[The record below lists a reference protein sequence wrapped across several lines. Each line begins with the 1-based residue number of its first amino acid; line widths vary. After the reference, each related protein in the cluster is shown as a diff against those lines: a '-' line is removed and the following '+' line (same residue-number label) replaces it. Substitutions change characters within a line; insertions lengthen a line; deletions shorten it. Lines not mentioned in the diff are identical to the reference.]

1 MRLMHS
7 LIKDFLPSI
16 EISSSRSLSA
26 VAAHYVA
33 KLRIFLDILQPSQ
46 RYYRYGQRFSIPALK
61 IAKNRR
67 EEAATPVGTYGPCVL
82 GVRYQRIDFHG
93 IAGTPPAPGPDAPAL
108 PEGHAHSQTHEPYV
122 PTPSIRPAAPQQRQ
136 RAGGAARRFL
146 LLALKLL
153 IGNYS
158 AADD

>member
-93 IAGTPPAPGPDAPAL
+93 IAGTPPPRARTHRHRPRYAPVSRPSPDARAVRPRPPTTTKSRRRCEALPAL
-108 PEGHAHSQTHEPYV
+108 SP
-122 PTPSIRPAAPQQRQ
+122 
-136 RAGGAARRFL
+136 
-146 LLALKLL
+146 
-153 IGNYS
+153 
-158 AADD
+158 

>member
-1 MRLMHS
+1 MHS

-93 IAGTPPAPGPDAPAL
+93 IAGTPPRPGPGRTGTGPVMRRF
-108 PEGHAHSQTHEPYV
+108 HARPRTHEPYV
-122 PTPSIRPAAPQQRQ
+122 PAPQQRQ

-146 LLALKLL
+146 LFALKLL